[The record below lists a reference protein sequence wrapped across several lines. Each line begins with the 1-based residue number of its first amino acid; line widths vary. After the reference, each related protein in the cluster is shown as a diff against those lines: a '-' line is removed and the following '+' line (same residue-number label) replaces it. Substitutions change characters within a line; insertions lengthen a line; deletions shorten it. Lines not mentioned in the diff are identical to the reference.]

1 MEKFK
6 QFTVH
11 DTSPSQ
17 QNNNNE
23 KSLKHRATSVF
34 LKKNVSLLGRALN
47 FFNICFVKLLESV

>member
-23 KSLKHRATSVF
+23 KSLKHPATSVF
-34 LKKNVSLLGRALN
+34 LKKMFRCWDELSTSLISVSLN
-47 FFNICFVKLLESV
+47 F